1 MQLKR
6 ILCPIDFSEF
16 SIVAYQYALSL
27 AEHYNA
33 DVIALHVV
41 ELWKLP
47 FADYAAYEADYA
59 KFSKAFNEGG
69 EVRLR
74 EFVKKH
80 SPDDIQPQLV
90 TNLGNPSD
98 SILSLSQSQ
107 NIELIVI
114 GTHGRRGFDHLVL
127 GSTADRV
134 MRKAS
139 CPVLVI
145 SKPPR
150 EGVAADPNARHVHR
164 LSRVLFCTDFSENSE
179 RALNYAISAT
189 AEYDAELTLLHVV
202 EHVPRSAKADLLAAC
217 AEQLDKLVPPEQ
229 RNTLKVWTTVKLGK
243 PYEQIVQHALEEQ
256 IDMITMAVRGAD
268 ALDRAV
274 FGSTT
279 DRVIQLGPCPVLA
292 VHTLVA

>member
-59 KFSKAFNEGG
+59 NFSTALNEGG

-74 EFVKKH
+74 EFLKKH
-80 SPDDIQPQLV
+80 SPDGIQPQLV

-98 SILSLSQSQ
+98 SILTFTQAQ
-107 NIELIVI
+107 NIELIVM
-114 GTHGRRGFDHLVL
+114 GTHGRRGFDRLVL

-202 EHVPRSAKADLLAAC
+202 EHVSKAELLVAC
-217 AEQLDKLVPPEQ
+217 AEQLDKLIPPEQ
-229 RNTLKVWTTVKLGK
+229 RKTLKVRKTVKLGK

-256 IDMITMAVRGAD
+256 IDMITMAVHGGD
-268 ALDRAV
+268 VLDRAV

-279 DRVIQLGPCPVLA
+279 YKVIQLGPCPVLA
-292 VHTLVA
+292 VRT